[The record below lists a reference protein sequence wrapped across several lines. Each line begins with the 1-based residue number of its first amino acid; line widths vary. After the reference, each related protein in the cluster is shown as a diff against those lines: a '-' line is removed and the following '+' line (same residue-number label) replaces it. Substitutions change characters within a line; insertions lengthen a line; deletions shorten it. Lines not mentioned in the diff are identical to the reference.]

1 MKHMDSIIKLDDT
14 GFAFSTML
22 YGVFAVI
29 LVVLSLIFMLLKSTN
44 DESYYYASK
53 IEEELDECV
62 MEEVALENCFAQ
74 SSDCDTRAYYAC
86 LGITK

>member
-1 MKHMDSIIKLDDT
+1 MKYTSININNK

-29 LVVLSLIFMLLKSTN
+29 LVILSLIFMLLKSTN

-53 IEEELDECV
+53 IEEELDQCIL
-62 MEEVALENCFAQ
+62 EEVALENCFAQ
-74 SSDCDTRAYYAC
+74 SNSCDTRQYYAC

>member
-1 MKHMDSIIKLDDT
+1 MMGVFNNK

-22 YGVFAVI
+22 YGIFAVI
-29 LVVLSLIFMLLKSTN
+29 LVVLSLIFVLLKSTN

-53 IEEELDECV
+53 IEEELDECI
-62 MEEVALENCFAQ
+62 MEEVALENCYAQ
-74 SSDCDTRAYYAC
+74 SSSCDTRSYYAC